1 MKEDILGHIYVLGDF
16 DFDVRIL
23 PLICSENIIIILWH
37 TPLYQHQLGSK
48 SSGKKKKHS
57 EVFSKATTATLT

>member
-23 PLICSENIIIILWH
+23 PLICSENQR
-37 TPLYQHQLGSK
+37 PLGSK
-48 SSGKKKKHS
+48 SLGKK
-57 EVFSKATTATLT
+57 